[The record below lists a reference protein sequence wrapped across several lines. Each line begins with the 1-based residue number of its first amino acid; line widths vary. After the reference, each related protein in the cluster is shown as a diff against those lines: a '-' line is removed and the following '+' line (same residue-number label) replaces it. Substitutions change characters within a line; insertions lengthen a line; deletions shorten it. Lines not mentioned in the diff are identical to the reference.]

1 MSILLQ
7 KMIRNLDKAFCLVLM
22 VSVLR
27 MMFLY
32 IQEKDFRISDLQNE
46 LRYESNLPY
55 NWVQMSEYG
64 WRHLM

>member
-7 KMIRNLDKAFCLVLM
+7 KMIRNLEKAFCLVLM

-46 LRYESNLPY
+46 LRYESNLPL
-55 NWVQMSEYG
+55 NWVQMSKFG
-64 WRHLM
+64 WRQSM

>member
-7 KMIRNLDKAFCLVLM
+7 KMIRNLEKAFCLVLM

-46 LRYESNLPY
+46 LRYESNLPW
-55 NWVQMSEYG
+55 NRVQMT
-64 WRHLM
+64 H

>member
-7 KMIRNLDKAFCLVLM
+7 KMIRNLEKAFCLVLM

-46 LRYESNLPY
+46 LRYESNLPL

-64 WRHLM
+64 WRHSM